1 MSKLVRIS
9 TAMVIAATFVLP
21 AHAEKTMSTDI
32 AIVGGGLSGL
42 AAGVQAIQGGGKVI
56 VLEKQAKVGGTGNF
70 CEGFFAAESK
80 VQKRIGI
87 NVSKDAAFKMIM
99 EYSHWKANGALA
111 KAFVD
116 RSAETIEWMD
126 KLGIKVE
133 YVGVGGF
140 GGPLTWHVI
149 APGPDY
155 PDKNPHDF
163 HCARVINVFNKFI
176 LDNGGTILT
185 KTPGTGLIKDG
196 NKVVGVKA
204 KGEDGEEIKINAKA
218 VVIATGGF
226 ANNKEMIKK
235 YAPEFADIIPV
246 GNIGKDG
253 DGIRMAEEAG
263 AALEGMPVMQL
274 YRPGLPGFHPADQM
288 IAAAVQPYFWVAPNA
303 ERYTDESNVE
313 FWPSSGNSLARI
325 GGVAYSIYD
334 DATRKHVVENGI
346 EMPLGEWV
354 LQGTKLTKWEES
366 FNKEMARKRGYVFK
380 ANSLED
386 LAKQIG
392 LDPAAL
398 KASAEKMNMAA
409 AARTDGE
416 FNKNPKFLRPI
427 ATPPFYATKL
437 LPRMLGTL
445 GGVRVSA
452 KAEALDAKGVK
463 VPGLYAVGTDAG
475 GLYGDT
481 YDLLLGGS
489 TAGFAVNTGRF
500 AAENAL
506 IFAGIAKAKK

>member
-1 MSKLVRIS
+1 MKQSLRVLSALV
-9 TAMVIAATFVLP
+9 VAATWTHPVI
-21 AHAEKTMSTDI
+21 AEKTMSADVV
-32 AIVGGGLSGL
+32 IVGGGTSGL
-42 AAGVQAIQGGGKVI
+42 AAGVQALQGGAKVI
-56 VLEKQAKVGGTGNF
+56 ILEKQPKVGGTGNF
-70 CEGFFAAESK
+70 CEGLFAAESRL
-80 VQKRIGI
+80 QKRIGI
-87 NVSKDAAFKMIM
+87 NVSKEFAFKMIM
-99 EYSHWKANGALA
+99 DYSHWKANGALV

-116 RSAETIEWMD
+116 KSAETLDWLD
-126 KLGIKVE
+126 DLGVKIE

-155 PDKNPHDF
+155 PDKDPKDH
-163 HCARVINVFNKFI
+163 HCARMIKVFNQYI
-176 LDNGGTILT
+176 LDHGGTVLT
-185 KTPGTGLIKDG
+185 DTPGTDLIQEDG
-196 NKVVGVKA
+196 KIVGVIGKDKA
-204 KGEDGEEIKINAKA
+204 GESIKVNAKA
-218 VVIATGGF
+218 VILSTGGF

>member
-1 MSKLVRIS
+1 MKRTILSA
-9 TAMVIAATFVLP
+9 TAMAVATAFALP
-21 AHAEKTMSTDI
+21 AFAEKSMSADI
-32 AIVGGGLSGL
+32 AIIGGGLSGL
-42 AAGVQAIQGGGKVI
+42 AAGVQAIQGGAKVI
-56 VLEKQAKVGGTGNF
+56 VLEKQAKVGGTGNL

-80 VQKRIGI
+80 LQKRIGI

-116 RSAETIEWMD
+116 KSAQTLDWMEA
-126 KLGIKVE
+126 LGIKYE

-140 GGPLTWHVI
+140 GGPLTWHVV

-155 PDKNPHDF
+155 PDKDPKDF

-176 LDNGGTILT
+176 LNNGGTILT
-185 KTPGTGLIKDG
+185 KTPGTGLITEG

-204 KGEDGEEIKINAKA
+204 KSEDGEDIKIAAKA
-218 VVIATGGF
+218 VVVATGGF
-226 ANNKEMIKK
+226 ANNKEMIRK
-235 YAPEFADIIPV
+235 YAPEFADVIPV
-246 GNIGKDG
+246 GNIGKEG
-253 DGIRMAEEAG
+253 DGIRMSEAAG
-263 AALEGMPVMQL
+263 ASLEGMPVMQL

-303 ERYTDESNVE
+303 QRYTDESNVE
-313 FWPSSGNSLARI
+313 FWPSSGNSLARV

-334 DATRKHVVENGI
+334 DATRKHVVEDGI

-366 FNKEMARKRGYVFK
+366 FNKELARKRGFVFK
-380 ANSLED
+380 ANSLDD

-392 LDPAAL
+392 IDPVML
-398 KASAEKMNMAA
+398 KASVERMNKAVA
-409 AARTDGE
+409 NRVDDE

-445 GGVRVSA
+445 GGVRVTA
-452 KAEALDAKGVK
+452 KAEAVDAKGVTI
-463 VPGLYAVGTDAG
+463 PGLYAVGTDAG

-489 TAGFAVNTGRF
+489 TAGFAVNTGRI

-506 IFAGIAKAKK
+506 IYAGIAKAKK